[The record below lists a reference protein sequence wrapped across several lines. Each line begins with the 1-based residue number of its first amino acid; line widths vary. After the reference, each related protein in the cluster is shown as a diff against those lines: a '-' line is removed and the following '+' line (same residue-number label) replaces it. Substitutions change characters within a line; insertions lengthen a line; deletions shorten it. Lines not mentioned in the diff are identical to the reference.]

1 MNGWVV
7 RGLGLALAYVV
18 VRTFLGAAVT
28 QWPQQGSI
36 MRWFALI
43 LVILAAFA
51 WGALDGIR
59 DRRAYPDP
67 DDGADLTMMWLKAA
81 FVTGVLAGALSW
93 FVEILLDIAI
103 TNGGLFFEVTSAA
116 AFTVL
121 LVFVPATIAVAL
133 GRLFVARETSKSGVP
148 GEDFEDAAAE
158 SYAGSEWSYEHGSQ
172 SGYDSDAGSQETGDP
187 DNTGAD
193 NTRADNTRA
202 DNTDT
207 EVFPA
212 VDKDRRPDGAD
223 RAEQ

>member
-7 RGLGLALAYVV
+7 RGLGLALVHVV

-43 LVILAAFA
+43 LVILAAIA
-51 WGALDGIR
+51 WAGLDGIR

-81 FVTGVLAGALSW
+81 FVTGVVAGALSW
-93 FVEILLDIAI
+93 FVELVLDIPV
-103 TNGGLFFEVTSAA
+103 TNGGLFFELTSAA

-121 LVFVPATIAVAL
+121 VVFVPATIAITL

-172 SGYDSDAGSQETGDP
+172 SGYDSD
-187 DNTGAD
+187 TGAQEASD
-193 NTRADNTRA
+193 A